1 MDRETQKLDKV
12 VAGRHGRI
20 WAIIIMLVITALA
33 ALIVYICREG
43 GGPAAHYV
51 PGMLPPPRPG

>member
-1 MDRETQKLDKV
+1 MDRETRKFDKV
-12 VAGRHGRI
+12 VDGRHGRI

-43 GGPAAHYV
+43 GGPAGHYV
-51 PGMLPPPRPG
+51 PGLLPPPPV